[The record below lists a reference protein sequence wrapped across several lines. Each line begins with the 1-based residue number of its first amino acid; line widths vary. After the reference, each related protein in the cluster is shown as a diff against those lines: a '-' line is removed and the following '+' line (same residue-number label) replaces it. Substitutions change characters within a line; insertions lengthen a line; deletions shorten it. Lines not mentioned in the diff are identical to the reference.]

1 MIQGRKLYYQENEYY
16 HMIESDARENGWI
29 NTLPAGKNA
38 IIVMEGVSMY
48 RQNLIT
54 LKAE

>member
-1 MIQGRKLYYQENEYY
+1 
-16 HMIESDARENGWI
+16 MIESDARENGWI